1 MFLCRTDN
9 HLIFPWKILSIGAL
23 GRTVQQFFFEV
34 MLTSLKS
41 NETGVEMLEQ
51 LELSVA
57 FLEKSKD
64 SLDAVELSVSLDM
77 AVQFF
82 GCFLRYHVDSSR
94 EASSHSSAKKTKRR
108 KTLPLFVQPET
119 HRYNASVLGV

>member
-1 MFLCRTDN
+1 
-9 HLIFPWKILSIGAL
+9 
-23 GRTVQQFFFEV
+23 

-108 KTLPLFVQPET
+108 KTAVFCPT
-119 HRYNASVLGV
+119 